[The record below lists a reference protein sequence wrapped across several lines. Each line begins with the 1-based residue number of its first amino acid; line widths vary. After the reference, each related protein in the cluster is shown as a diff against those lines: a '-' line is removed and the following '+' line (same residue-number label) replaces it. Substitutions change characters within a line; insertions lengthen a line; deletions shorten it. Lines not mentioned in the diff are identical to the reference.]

1 MRNGNRSYIKA
12 MFTCIVS
19 IFMLLCSYTI
29 CVQASYYEMD
39 VSIGFDNQAKYGR
52 YVPVSVSL
60 YSDEDFEGILSI
72 STEFE
77 GGSEQV
83 ISFPVTLTGGEDEI
97 IRTYLALFVK
107 NNNIRFSLKNLAGE
121 EIKYKTVKLELLED
135 DYTELFV
142 GVLSNNAQ
150 MADLFDNINLG
161 EYSDITFPY
170 ILTRGLRLT
179 VDDIWGDTLASLD
192 CLDIIIVTWNIIEEL
207 TEEQIKML
215 IAWVASGKTLIVE
228 YNDMLSGELR
238 GLYAKAYNGR
248 EANDELRPEL
258 WIYSSDYD
266 AGRIGFIST
275 RSVRDFFSYLTTD
288 NNELLGSILGKA
300 CTLEMIN
307 DVINYDLYYMNYDNS
322 YDVEYMLSAM
332 QGKEVP
338 NINEYIVIIIIY
350 IVLAGP
356 VLYIVLVGFKKLK
369 YLLPCIIVIAAIFSL
384 WIYRMSS
391 NTRFTDVFL
400 QYANVVNIKNERVD
414 EITYFS
420 ANVPYNDTYYL
431 KFDSDYEIKPLLKM
445 QEEEGVEDYLEILY
459 DDITKITINKSLPFS
474 KEFFEASNSSAD
486 INEWNIDVDVTYYN
500 GRLSGAVINNSGKE
514 LKNTALILYDKI
526 IVIGDIKN
534 GEEKSLALSEL
545 ITLPYYASDVAD
557 MIVDDDKEI
566 GEANE
571 KIRNAPR
578 KMSGKEVVAD
588 YVISRYFE
596 EKDTT
601 PILVGFVD
609 EELGL
614 TAEFEAYGYTMFCKD
629 VELNTSVGNLLY
641 DPISHDN
648 IVNIDNVN
656 YDSYSNTAYSSSVR
670 LQYNFEDKESILKI
684 IFDCNVESD
693 GDDAAYYGGFSG
705 QVNFYNY
712 TTFKYDVIDISKES
726 FDVTE
731 LQEYLFETEDG
742 YELIVQYNV
751 ETEGKYRYTEIKMP
765 FVSVIRRIDNAES
778 GELKEELW

>member
-1 MRNGNRSYIKA
+1 MRNGNKSYIKA
-12 MFTCIVS
+12 MLTCIVS
-19 IFMLLCSYTI
+19 MVILLCSYTI

-52 YVPVSVSL
+52 YVPVSVRL
-60 YSDEDFEGILSI
+60 YSEEDFEGMLSI

-83 ISFPVTLTGGEDEI
+83 ISFPVTLTGGEDET

-107 NNNIRFSLKNLAGE
+107 NNNISFSLKNLAGE
-121 EIKYKTVKLELLED
+121 DIKYKTAKLELPED

-142 GVLSNNAQ
+142 GVLSNNMQ
-150 MADLFDNINLG
+150 MTEQFDDINLG

-170 ILTRGLRLT
+170 ILTRSLSLT
-179 VDDIWGDTLASLD
+179 TDDIWGDTLTPLD
-192 CLDIIIVTWNIIEEL
+192 CLDIIVVTWNVIEEL

-215 IAWVASGKTLIVE
+215 LDWAASERTLIIE
-228 YNDMLSGELR
+228 YNDMLSGELLE
-238 GLYAKAYNGR
+238 LYKEAFNERKAD
-248 EANDELRPEL
+248 DELRPGL

-266 AGRIGFIST
+266 AGRIGFIAPS
-275 RSVRDFFSYLTTD
+275 SERDLFSYLTTD
-288 NNELLGSILGKA
+288 NNELLGRILGKA
-300 CTLEMIN
+300 CTLDMIN
-307 DVINYDLYYMNYDNS
+307 DIINYDMYYTNYDNS

-338 NINEYIVIIIIY
+338 NINEYIVIVIIY
-350 IVLAGP
+350 IVLVGP
-356 VLYIVLVGFKKLK
+356 VLYLVLVGLKKLK
-369 YLLPCIIVIAAIFSL
+369 YLLPCIAVIAAIFSL
-384 WIYRMSS
+384 WIYRMSA

-431 KFDSDYEIKPLLKM
+431 KFDSDYEITPLLKM
-445 QEEEGVEDYLEILY
+445 QAEEGVEDYLEILY
-459 DDITKITINKSLPFS
+459 DDITKITLSKSLSFS
-474 KEFFEASNSSAD
+474 KEYFEASNSSAD
-486 INEWNIDVDVTYYN
+486 ISEWNIDVDVTYYN
-500 GRLSGAVINNSGKE
+500 GWLNGTVTNNSGKDLE
-514 LKNTALILYDKI
+514 NTALILYDKI

-534 GEEKSLALSEL
+534 GEEKELALSEL

-557 MIVDDDKEI
+557 MIVDDEEI
-566 GEANE
+566 AEANE
-571 KIRNAPR
+571 KSRNATR

-596 EKDTT
+596 EEDTT
-601 PILVGFVD
+601 PILIGFVD
-609 EELGL
+609 EELEL

-629 VELNTSVGNLLY
+629 VDLNTSVGNLLY
-641 DPISHDN
+641 EPIPHDN
-648 IVNIDNVN
+648 IVNIDNN
-656 YDSYSNTAYSSSVR
+656 TSYNAYSNTAYSSSVR

-684 IFDCNVESD
+684 SFNCDVESN
-693 GDDAAYYGGFSG
+693 DDEIAYYGGFSG

-726 FDVTE
+726 FDVSE
-731 LQEYLFETEDG
+731 LQEYLSETEDG

-751 ETEGKYRYTEIKMP
+751 ETDGKYRYTEIKMP
-765 FVSVIRRIDNAES
+765 FVSVIRRFEDAES
-778 GELKEELW
+778 RELKEEVR